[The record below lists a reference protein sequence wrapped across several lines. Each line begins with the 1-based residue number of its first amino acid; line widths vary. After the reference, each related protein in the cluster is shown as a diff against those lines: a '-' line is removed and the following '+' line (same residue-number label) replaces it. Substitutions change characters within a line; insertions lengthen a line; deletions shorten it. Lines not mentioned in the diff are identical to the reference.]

1 MDALLFR
8 VERHERV
15 ESTNSEVKRAID
27 AGMPEGFAAFAFEQT
42 AGYGRQGRPWSSP
55 VGGIYESLL
64 LRPSVPVREL
74 PAIGLVAA
82 LAARE
87 AIARSVGEHASH
99 VQVKWPNDV
108 VCPQGKLCGIS
119 VEAHAGALCIG
130 IGVNVF
136 EPPVVSAV
144 PGKNVPA
151 YVAALA
157 GDGLLAPSALAGR
170 PELEA
175 SASAG
180 DGPLEASTSAGGF
193 GLAASALDADQRA
206 ALIRLGDAILRAFEA
221 RYRRWCDEG
230 FSAFSDEFRRRSSLT
245 GARVEISSISGALQ
259 ARGAVEGIDDDGRLL
274 LRTEE
279 GLRAISSG
287 EAHIAAIG

>member
-15 ESTNSEVKRAID
+15 ESTNSEVKKAID
-27 AGMPEGFAAFAFEQT
+27 AGMPEGFAVFAFEQT

-87 AIARSVGEHASH
+87 AIACSAGEHASH

-151 YVAALA
+151 YVAALV

-180 DGPLEASTSAGGF
+180 GF
-193 GLAASALDADQRA
+193 GLAASALDAGQRA

>member
-27 AGMPEGFAAFAFEQT
+27 AGMPEGFAVFAFEQT
-42 AGYGRQGRPWSSP
+42 AGYGRQGRSWSSP
-55 VGGIYESLL
+55 AGGIYESLL

-87 AIARSVGEHASH
+87 VIACSVGEHASH

-175 SASAG
+175 ST
-180 DGPLEASTSAGGF
+180 PAGGF

>member
-15 ESTNSEVKRAID
+15 ESTNSEVKKAID
-27 AGMPEGFAAFAFEQT
+27 AGMPEGFAVFAFEQT

-55 VGGIYESLL
+55 VGGVYESLL

-87 AIARSVGEHASH
+87 AIACSVGEHASH

-180 DGPLEASTSAGGF
+180 GF
-193 GLAASALDADQRA
+193 GLAASALDAGQRA

-287 EAHIAAIG
+287 EAHIAAID

>member
-1 MDALLFR
+1 MAALLFR

-15 ESTNSEVKRAID
+15 ESTNNEVKRAID
-27 AGMPEGFAAFAFEQT
+27 AGMPEGFAVFAFEQT
-42 AGYGRQGRPWSSP
+42 AGYGRQGRVWSSP
-55 VGGIYESLL
+55 VGGLYESLL
-64 LRPSVPVREL
+64 VRPKVPVREL
-74 PAIGLVAA
+74 PPIGLVAA

-87 AIARSVGEHASH
+87 AIARSVGAHAPC

-119 VEAHAGALCIG
+119 VEAHSGALCIG

-136 EPPVVSAV
+136 EPPTVPAV
-144 PGKNVPA
+144 PGKNVLA
-151 YVAALA
+151 YVATLA
-157 GDGLLAPSALAGR
+157 GGGPLT
-170 PELEA
+170 A
-175 SASAG
+175 SGSAG
-180 DGPLEASTSAGGF
+180 GGPIAASGSAGGF
-193 GLAASALDADQRA
+193 GLATSTLDADQRA

-245 GARVEISSISGALQ
+245 GARVEISSVSGAMQ
-259 ARGAVEGIDDDGRLL
+259 ARGTVEDIDDDGRLL

>member
-1 MDALLFR
+1 MAALLFR

-15 ESTNSEVKRAID
+15 ESTNNEVKRAID
-27 AGMPEGFAAFAFEQT
+27 AGMPEGFAVFAFEQT
-42 AGYGRQGRPWSSP
+42 AGYGRQGRVWSSP
-55 VGGIYESLL
+55 VGGLYESLL
-64 LRPSVPVREL
+64 VRPKVPVREL
-74 PAIGLVAA
+74 PPIGLVAA

-87 AIARSVGEHASH
+87 AIARSVGAHAPC

-119 VEAHAGALCIG
+119 VEAHSGALCIG

-136 EPPVVSAV
+136 EPPTVPAV
-144 PGKNVPA
+144 PGKNVLA

-157 GDGLLAPSALAGR
+157 GDGP
-170 PELEA
+170 
-175 SASAG
+175 
-180 DGPLEASTSAGGF
+180 
-193 GLAASALDADQRA
+193 LAASTLDADQRA

-245 GARVEISSISGALQ
+245 GARVEISSVSGAMQ
-259 ARGAVEGIDDDGRLL
+259 ARGTVEDIDDDGRLL